1 MKLLHRLPAVLAPL
15 LLLSLPGI
23 ALSQDSADAPAEPSG
38 PPVEIPPGS
47 PGGSTVFQL
56 PYAPPSA
63 APSGPGVNDHLPSS
77 GRVSGDSSS
86 FSDGFDLGR
95 AGQEATVVRGSD
107 KGDYV
112 VSGQYVPETH
122 TAKRGDT
129 LWDISAKYF
138 GNPYN
143 WPRLWSY
150 NRQITNPHWI
160 YPGDHI
166 KLRGDYGVK
175 QVGLGVG
182 FTGRKRLV
190 PPDAVFLR
198 NVGFVRDG
206 DESKWG
212 LVRGSPD
219 DQMLLSEN
227 DQIYIELKK
236 DLDIQIG
243 QQLTIYEPLDVTNL
257 LGADLVYIRGIAE
270 VNRVNRKTGSVRAT
284 IIESLDVIER
294 GALVGPIDRKID
306 IVTPKRNERTI
317 RARII
322 GSLYPHQLYGKHQV
336 VFIDKGYKEGV
347 EVGNRFFAVR
357 RGDEWRLNLKNAGNM
372 ADKRAIIEDDRN
384 ARVEPTPDTDKPE
397 LYPSETYA
405 ELLVVRTRKHTSVC
419 VVSASIREIERG
431 ALLIARQGY

>member
-1 MKLLHRLPAVLAPL
+1 MKLPAVLAPL
-15 LLLSLPGI
+15 LLLGLPGI
-23 ALSQDSADAPAEPSG
+23 AQGQDTGPADAPPAG
-38 PPVEIPPGS
+38 PTVDIPPAP

-56 PYAPPSA
+56 PYSPPPA
-63 APSGPGVNDHLPSS
+63 APGNPGVNDHLPSS
-77 GRVSGDSSS
+77 GRVSSDTSSS
-86 FSDGFDLGR
+86 ADGFDLGR

-107 KGDYV
+107 KGSYV

-129 LWDISAKYF
+129 LWDLSAKYF

-143 WPRLWSY
+143 WSRVWSY
-150 NRQITNPHWI
+150 NRQIANPHWI

-166 KLRGDYGVK
+166 KLRGGYGVK

-190 PPDAVFLR
+190 PPDAVFLS

-206 DESKWG
+206 EEPKWG
-212 LVRGSPD
+212 IVLGSPD

-227 DQIYIELKK
+227 DQIYIELNKER
-236 DLDIQIG
+236 DIQIG
-243 QQLTIYEPLDVTNL
+243 QLLTIYEPLDVENL
-257 LGADLVYIRGIAE
+257 IGADLVYIRGIAK
-270 VNRVNRKTGSVRAT
+270 VNRYNRKTHSVRAE
-284 IIESLDVIER
+284 IVESLDVIER
-294 GALVGPIDRKID
+294 GALVGPVDRKID
-306 IVTPKRNERTI
+306 IVTPKRNDKTI

-322 GSLYPHQLYGKHQV
+322 GSLYPHQFYGKHQV

-347 EVGNRFFAVR
+347 EVGNRFFAVM

-372 ADKRAIIEDDRN
+372 ADKRAITEDDRM

-405 ELLVVRTRKHTSVC
+405 ELLVARTRKHTSVC

-431 ALLIARQGY
+431 ALIIARKGY